1 MIIACVT
8 IFIGTL
14 YPIFIETLT
23 NERISVGAPYYNST
37 VIPIILPGLFLMGV
51 APALS
56 WQTNKL
62 NNGKNFIYL
71 VTIVFFF
78 TVIFSLTTE
87 FNIWGVVGISVGL
100 WVILTSIYYFFKNFF
115 SLSKKKLLDIILIN
129 NGILAHFGVGILIL
143 GITFSSV
150 YKLEYENSIE
160 VNEELSFGKYELK
173 LNNIINVDKKNFKSL
188 KGDFSLSKNGKFLYN
203 IYPEK
208 RYYYVTKIITT
219 EAGIYHHPLQDF
231 YLVMGEQKNNKITIK
246 FFQNPLVSLIW
257 LGGLIIFLSGTLTLR
272 KK

>member
-1 MIIACVT
+1 M
-8 IFIGTL
+8 
-14 YPIFIETLT
+14 
-23 NERISVGAPYYNST
+23 
-37 VIPIILPGLFLMGV
+37 
-51 APALS
+51 
-56 WQTNKL
+56 
-62 NNGKNFIYL
+62 
-71 VTIVFFF
+71 
-78 TVIFSLTTE
+78 
-87 FNIWGVVGISVGL
+87 
-100 WVILTSIYYFFKNFF
+100 
-115 SLSKKKLLDIILIN
+115 DIIFVNVNSNEIE
-129 NGILAHFGVGILIL
+129 IL
-143 GITFSSV
+143 GSLDEMLTGTNFHVTPFVGMIT
-150 YKLEYENSIE
+150 N
-160 VNEELSFGKYELK
+160 KYELK